1 MQQEENDQF
10 INLNN
15 GTIIHYME
23 QQINVA
29 NNRNE
34 KITLLLL
41 HGSFQTCH
49 TWDDFIQCLQR
60 QEASLTV
67 AIHVIAMDLRGHG
80 DSSHTDLYRL
90 DDFAQDVSL
99 FIEQKNLQNVI
110 LMGMSLGGLVALQT
124 CILYP
129 SDRIDKKCVIV
140 DITPNEIYQGAKEIR
155 KSVNETLPVKPF
167 EEWVQWACSLN
178 PKRPIDNL
186 KKRLQYSL
194 KRLGDT
200 DMYTWKYDQKF
211 KLDSTQKDSEEMWDN
226 LHILKQRKMQ
236 FLLVIGGASQVTS
249 KEGQQRFIEI
259 TGARMALIENA
270 GHSVQGD
277 EPMQFTN
284 RVLEF
289 IL

>member
-1 MQQEENDQF
+1 
-10 INLNN
+10 
-15 GTIIHYME
+15 
-23 QQINVA
+23 
-29 NNRNE
+29 
-34 KITLLLL
+34 
-41 HGSFQTCH
+41 
-49 TWDDFIQCLQR
+49 
-60 QEASLTV
+60 
-67 AIHVIAMDLRGHG
+67 
-80 DSSHTDLYRL
+80 L
-90 DDFAQDVSL
+90 DDFARDVSL

-167 EEWVQWACSLN
+167 EEWVQWAYSFN

-277 EPMQFTN
+277 QPMQFTS